1 MSQSKPISSYLDD
14 LAQGQS
20 VIVIARWVLAVAGIF
35 LILLDP
41 GPLKVVRFQLMIVL
55 GLAVSNFYLSA
66 QIVMKKRTLESV
78 IYGASLADLGVITAI
93 VISQGGFKSDTF
105 AFYFPAMLAMSL
117 AFPTVILYLYLG
129 TTVMTYALISTVTTT
144 SADDFQVLIIR
155 LLMLVAV
162 AVCGN
167 MYQRIESERR
177 KSTVV
182 KAESPMTETGLAA
195 QS

>member
-1 MSQSKPISSYLDD
+1 MSQSKNISSYLDD

-41 GPLKVVRFQLMIVL
+41 GPINIVRFQIMIIL
-55 GLAVSNFYLSA
+55 ALAVSNFYLSA
-66 QIVMKKRTLESV
+66 QILMKKRTLESV
-78 IYGASLADLGVITAI
+78 IYGASLADLAVITAI

-129 TTVMTYALISTVTTT
+129 TTVMTYALISTVTLTT
-144 SADDFQVLIIR
+144 TNDIQVLIIR

-167 MYQRIESERR
+167 MYQRIERERR
-177 KSTVV
+177 QATVV
-182 KAESPMTETGLAA
+182 RAESAVSEAELAI
-195 QS
+195 Q

>member
-1 MSQSKPISSYLDD
+1 MSQSKPLSSYLDD

-41 GPLKVVRFQLMIVL
+41 GHINIVRFQIMIIL

-66 QIVMKKRTLESV
+66 QILMKKRTLESV

-129 TTVMTYALISTVTTT
+129 TTVMTYALISTVTVTT
-144 SADDFQVLIIR
+144 TNDLQVLIIR
-155 LLMLVAV
+155 LLMLIAV

-167 MYQRIESERR
+167 MYQRIERERR
-177 KSTVV
+177 AATMV
-182 KAESPMTETGLAA
+182 KTESATIETELAT